1 MKEILYLYKLS
12 NGYEVEV
19 RTNGIQLQA
28 FLMQSGFQ
36 VGDGGPKLLRLDES
50 DRGGADSLVNQ
61 KIIDYKQSEG
71 LKNDFYNWQKTPT
84 IVEVEGPP
92 PPEPPIVKEFKV
104 KGRVA
109 DKETQEPIKS
119 IKVYI
124 SSSLPDPEA
133 EEGPNGQKPK
143 KDFGFETFT
152 DEKGNYTLTF
162 EAEVK
167 EISEDLYSVIHLK
180 DIIFESEDNEYGTE
194 KTKPYSR
201 AGSGFTSLVTIKS
214 DVGITLMKKFVPDLK
229 KETTKLQNLSGSEID
244 KLKNQIPK
252 DPFGAL
258 QKAVMKKIQD
268 LLLKFIPLIIGMIA
282 KFGISKLTEALK
294 NGFSDFNKKNCPHP
308 DELRKLIKKRNKIV
322 KILNSI
328 FKFVD
333 ALVKAAGIVLTLI
346 QIFRLVKNIVVSLP
360 IPQAVGTPPAKDF
373 GGLIASQPMSA
384 TLKNSSNLDQFE
396 KFIAKYEGLTI
407 MVLAILTVLRAV
419 LKMAIDLLNGLDG
432 MIQTCMQDAIDSG
445 EIQLEEINKE
455 LQEVFAEDDE
465 EVVYDPFINGFE
477 LSVVEDTRTPVG
489 SLKRRYA
496 IAKNKLGII
505 MLKGEPS
512 FSASDQILM
521 DELKF
526 YITQNDLK
534 AN

>member
-1 MKEILYLYKLS
+1 MEEVLYIYKLS
-12 NGYEVEV
+12 NGYEVEI
-19 RTNGIQLQA
+19 RTLGPQIQA
-28 FLMQSGFQ
+28 FLIK
-36 VGDGGPKLLRLDES
+36 DGLQIGNPGPPLLTLDDSKLE
-50 DRGGADSLVNQ
+50 ADSLVNQ

-71 LKNDFYNWQKTPT
+71 PKNDFYNWQKTPT
-84 IVEVEGPP
+84 VIEVEGPP
-92 PPEPPIVKEFKV
+92 PPVPPVIKEFEV
-104 KGRVA
+104 EGRVA
-109 DKETQEPIKS
+109 NKETQEPIKG

-152 DEKGNYTLTF
+152 NEKGNYVLTF
-162 EAEVK
+162 ETEVK
-167 EISEDLYSVIHLK
+167 EISEDIYSVLHLK
-180 DIIFESEDNEYGTE
+180 DIVFESKDNEYGSE
-194 KTKPYSR
+194 KTKPYSKT
-201 AGSGFTSLVTIKS
+201 GSTKTVKS
-214 DVGITLMKKFVPDLK
+214 DAGITLMEKFVPDLK
-229 KETTKLQNLSGSEID
+229 KETSKLQNLGANEID
-244 KLKNQIPK
+244 NLKKQIPK
-252 DPFGAL
+252 DPFSYL
-258 QKAVMKKIQD
+258 QKAVMKKIKD

-294 NGFSDFNKKNCPHP
+294 DGFSNLNKKNCPHP

-322 KILNSI
+322 KILNTI
-328 FKFVD
+328 FKFID

-346 QIFRLVKNIVVSLP
+346 QIFRLIKNIVVNLP
-360 IPQAVGTPPAKDF
+360 IPQAVGTPPSKDF
-373 GGLIASQPMSA
+373 GGLISSLPMSA
-384 TLKNSSNLDQFE
+384 TTKNASNLDQFE
-396 KFIAKYEGLTI
+396 KMIAKYEGLTI

-445 EIQLEEINKE
+445 EIQLEEINKD

-477 LSVVEDTRTPVG
+477 ISVIEDNKTPVG
-489 SLKRRYA
+489 SLKRRRA
-496 IAKNKLGII
+496 IAKNKLGIV
-505 MLKGEPS
+505 MLKGESS